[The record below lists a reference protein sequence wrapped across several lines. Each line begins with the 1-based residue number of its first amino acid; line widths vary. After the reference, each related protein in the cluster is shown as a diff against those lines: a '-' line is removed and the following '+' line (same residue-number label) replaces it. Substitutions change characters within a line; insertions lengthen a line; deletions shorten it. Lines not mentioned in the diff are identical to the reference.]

1 MSNLTRWDPFGEMES
16 MRTMMDRFFNPFQ
29 ESERTGLLSTGWDL
43 ALDVAETD
51 DEYLV
56 KASLPGINPE
66 DLNVTFDSNVV
77 TIKGEFRKEEDID
90 EQRYHLRERRFGT
103 FSRSITMPS
112 SVKADKIEARYDA
125 GILTLHLPKSA
136 ETRPKRIRI
145 QSGEP
150 NKMIEGKIAA
160 SSKN

>member
-16 MRTMMDRFFNPFQ
+16 MRTLADRFFNPFW
-29 ESERTGLLSTGWDL
+29 ESARSGLYSTGWDL

-56 KASLPGINPE
+56 KTSLPGITPE
-66 DLNVTFDSNVV
+66 DIDVTCDSNVL
-77 TIKGEFRKEEDID
+77 TIKGEIRKEEDID
-90 EQRYHLRERRFGT
+90 DQRYHLRERRFGT
-103 FSRSITMPS
+103 FSRSITLPT
-112 SVKADKIEARYDA
+112 SVKADKIEARYDG
-125 GILTLHLPKSA
+125 GILTLHLPKS
-136 ETRPKRIRI
+136 EENRPKRIRI

-150 NKMIEGKIAA
+150 KKMIEGKIAA